1 MGRPIKAAGVA
12 GAGTMGAGIAQV
24 FALHGYTV
32 TLADRSVEALRAAI
46 DRVKEHTDPALWEK
60 IDALIKTSTDLNDLG
75 GSDIVIEAVYEDM
88 KAKKEVLKALDKVC
102 GKDAIIATNTSS
114 ISITRLGRY
123 VSNPGRFIGMH
134 FMNPPKVMRLV
145 EVIAGRRTSVETV
158 ETVTG
163 LAQSLDKAAAVVKDS
178 PGFVTN
184 RLLFSLIGEA
194 IRTLEKGIATKED
207 IDVCMRHGMNHPM
220 GPIELADFIGLD
232 ICMETM
238 ENIHEGLGDK
248 RFRPPR
254 TLKRLVK
261 EGKLGRKT
269 KEGFYKYE

>member
-1 MGRPIKAAGVA
+1 MDRQIKEAGVA

-32 TLADRSVEALRAAI
+32 TLVDRSVEILEAAL
-46 DRVKEHTDPALWEK
+46 DRVKSHTDPALWEK
-60 IDALIKTSTDLNDLG
+60 IDALIKTSTDLNDLS
-75 GSDIVIEAVYEDM
+75 GSDIVIEAVYEDI
-88 KAKKEVLKALDKVC
+88 KAKKEVFKALNKICREDT
-102 GKDAIIATNTSS
+102 IIATNTSS
-114 ISITRLGRY
+114 ISISRLGRY
-123 VSNPGRFIGMH
+123 ILNPGRFIGMH
-134 FMNPPKVMRLV
+134 FMNPPKVMRLI
-145 EVIAGRRTSVETV
+145 EVIKGGSTTEETINI
-158 ETVTG
+158 VTG
-163 LAQSLDKAAAVVKDS
+163 LAQSLEKVTAVVNDS

-194 IRTLEKGIATKED
+194 IRALEKGIASKED

-238 ENIHEGLGDK
+238 ENIYKGLGDK
-248 RFRPPR
+248 RFKPPR
-254 TLKRLVK
+254 TLKKLVK
-261 EGKLGRKT
+261 DGKLGRKT

>member
-1 MGRPIKAAGVA
+1 MGRPIKKAGVA

-24 FALHGYTV
+24 FALHGYGV
-32 TLADRSVEALRAAI
+32 VLADRSVETLNAAI
-46 DRVKEHTDPALWEK
+46 DRIKAHTDPALWEK
-60 IDALIKTSTDLNDLG
+60 IEALIKTSTDLKDLG

-102 GKDAIIATNTSS
+102 GKDSIIATNTSS
-114 ISITRLGRY
+114 ISITRLARY

-145 EVIAGRRTSVETV
+145 EVIAGRRTALETI
-158 ETVTG
+158 EAVTG

-194 IRTLEKGIATKED
+194 IRALEKGIATKED
-207 IDVCMRHGMNHPM
+207 IDICMRHGMNHPM

-232 ICMETM
+232 ICKETM
-238 ENIHEGLGDK
+238 ENIYEGLGDK

-254 TLKRLVK
+254 TLVRLVK